1 MDTPFNGKIS
11 LKLCTESLAH
21 KSDFLAE
28 AVKKSNSKKI
38 EFSSTSHLNPVDFF
52 IFLFSSSCLS
62 VTIILSDNTVRNIKV
77 TPKAVEVKIY
87 QKLSVQRNYPFNEIY
102 SIRPQDLVTEASC
115 RHTCSQLIILP
126 SSQINSTQFFAIQTQ
141 IEKPKVVS
149 QSQSERLT
157 TWFSLK

>member
-102 SIRPQDLVTEASC
+102 STSFFFSCYLSTELQDYLHTQLCQQSLVSALLLF
-115 RHTCSQLIILP
+115 QP
-126 SSQINSTQFFAIQTQ
+126 
-141 IEKPKVVS
+141 
-149 QSQSERLT
+149 
-157 TWFSLK
+157 

>member
-21 KSDFLAE
+21 KSDFLAD

-102 SIRPQDLVTEASC
+102 SKETVRFDLVLLLSC
-115 RHTCSQLIILP
+115 VLLFESNVVKVQ
-126 SSQINSTQFFAIQTQ
+126 NEIQ
-141 IEKPKVVS
+141 
-149 QSQSERLT
+149 
-157 TWFSLK
+157 

>member
-62 VTIILSDNTVRNIKV
+62 VTIVLSDNTIRNIKV

-102 SIRPQDLVTEASC
+102 STTGKIYRRKVSFNYDERNLF
-115 RHTCSQLIILP
+115 
-126 SSQINSTQFFAIQTQ
+126 STLLSKNFLQF
-141 IEKPKVVS
+141 S
-149 QSQSERLT
+149 
-157 TWFSLK
+157 

>member
-102 SIRPQDLVTEASC
+102 STSFLNFKMT
-115 RHTCSQLIILP
+115 LL
-126 SSQINSTQFFAIQTQ
+126 
-141 IEKPKVVS
+141 
-149 QSQSERLT
+149 
-157 TWFSLK
+157 

>member
-1 MDTPFNGKIS
+1 MDTPFNAKIS

-52 IFLFSSSCLS
+52 IFLFLSSCLS
-62 VTIILSDNTVRNIKV
+62 VTIILSDNTVRIVKV
-77 TPKAVEVKIY
+77 TPTAVEVKIY

-102 SIRPQDLVTEASC
+102 STFFVSNSEIHQAVDCFFWLVIFEYM
-115 RHTCSQLIILP
+115 TC
-126 SSQINSTQFFAIQTQ
+126 T
-141 IEKPKVVS
+141 
-149 QSQSERLT
+149 
-157 TWFSLK
+157 

>member
-28 AVKKSNSKKI
+28 AVKKSNSKKM

-62 VTIILSDNTVRNIKV
+62 VTIISSDNTVRNIKV

-102 SIRPQDLVTEASC
+102 SKCLSIYQTKPQAAFQMFT
-115 RHTCSQLIILP
+115 
-126 SSQINSTQFFAIQTQ
+126 AIT
-141 IEKPKVVS
+141 VLTFCHD
-149 QSQSERLT
+149 QSQSYIQGST
-157 TWFSLK
+157 

>member
-62 VTIILSDNTVRNIKV
+62 VTIILSDNTIRNIKV

-102 SIRPQDLVTEASC
+102 STKKAFHLPTN
-115 RHTCSQLIILP
+115 ILLLGSGRSNP
-126 SSQINSTQFFAIQTQ
+126 GPFWRNTRYPFMEGLATFLPI
-141 IEKPKVVS
+141 P
-149 QSQSERLT
+149 
-157 TWFSLK
+157 WDG

>member
-102 SIRPQDLVTEASC
+102 SKSFVISKDLEEVVHQYCFLLSRKRE
-115 RHTCSQLIILP
+115 QKVKM
-126 SSQINSTQFFAIQTQ
+126 FA
-141 IEKPKVVS
+141 
-149 QSQSERLT
+149 
-157 TWFSLK
+157 

>member
-1 MDTPFNGKIS
+1 MDTLFNGKIS

-102 SIRPQDLVTEASC
+102 STCGLLGPHEVLSYFLDKFWERFSNGTVTGSVLFKDCGPPITNIVA
-115 RHTCSQLIILP
+115 
-126 SSQINSTQFFAIQTQ
+126 
-141 IEKPKVVS
+141 
-149 QSQSERLT
+149 
-157 TWFSLK
+157 

>member
-1 MDTPFNGKIS
+1 MYTPFNGKIS

-62 VTIILSDNTVRNIKV
+62 VTIILSDNTIRNIKV

-102 SIRPQDLVTEASC
+102 STSLNPK
-115 RHTCSQLIILP
+115 P
-126 SSQINSTQFFAIQTQ
+126 STAFYC
-141 IEKPKVVS
+141 
-149 QSQSERLT
+149 
-157 TWFSLK
+157 

>member
-102 SIRPQDLVTEASC
+102 SNYVHVIDHNLV
-115 RHTCSQLIILP
+115 
-126 SSQINSTQFFAIQTQ
+126 
-141 IEKPKVVS
+141 
-149 QSQSERLT
+149 RLVQ
-157 TWFSLK
+157 KYR